1 MGDKEENH
9 LLREAV
15 RKIIKVFDV
24 KAIILFGSR
33 ARGDWGPWSDYDL
46 LIIGDFRE
54 RYLDRLKRILDVI
67 GDIPIPIEPHPYT
80 MEEALNMLRR
90 GNPTIADALEEGVIL
105 YSTKDLELLMEVYRE
120 LKRRGMRRT
129 ETTIIVPSSDDSS

>member
-15 RKIIKVFDV
+15 KRIIKVFNV

>member
-15 RKIIKVFDV
+15 KRIIKVFNV

-80 MEEALNMLRR
+80 MEEALSMLRR
-90 GNPTIADALEEGVIL
+90 GSPTIVDALEEGVIL